1 MPQVSKPAERK
12 SRLGNPGKE
21 KLPPIIVALPQVE
34 GIPEPLRTLGAEG
47 RRTWD
52 RVWTAGA
59 YWVAGQTDIEIVQML
74 AECVDERMILR
85 AKVFTGSDW
94 RDRVA
99 LRNLEEFTLRLYSI
113 LGFSPTDRSK
123 LGVGQ
128 VRAASVLDELRARRE
143 KL

>member
-1 MPQVSKPAERK
+1 
-12 SRLGNPGKE
+12 
-21 KLPPIIVALPQVE
+21 
-34 GIPEPLRTLGAEG
+34 
-47 RRTWD
+47 
-52 RVWTAGA
+52 VWTAGA

-85 AKVFTGSDW
+85 TKVFTGSDW